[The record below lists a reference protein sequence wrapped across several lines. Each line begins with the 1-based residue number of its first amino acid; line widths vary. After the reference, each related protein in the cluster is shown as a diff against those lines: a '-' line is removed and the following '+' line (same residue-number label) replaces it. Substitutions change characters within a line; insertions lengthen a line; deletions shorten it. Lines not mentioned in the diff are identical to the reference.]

1 MPEQKDKLRLA
12 AVADIHYT
20 KSSQGALLP
29 LLAQV
34 SEAADVLLLCGD
46 LTDTG
51 LPEEAHVLAKDLT
64 AGIKIP
70 VIGVLGNHDYESN
83 QQDEVR
89 RIICDAGA
97 SILEGESCQ
106 VHGVG
111 FVGIKGFGGGFDRQ
125 ALQAWGEQAIKHFVQ
140 EAVNDALR
148 LESALS
154 LLTTE
159 QRVAVL
165 HYSPIRTTVQGEN
178 PEIFPFLGSSR
189 LEEPINRFQVTAVFH
204 GHAHAG
210 TPEGRTKVNI
220 PVFNVSKAVL
230 QHAYPD
236 RPPFRLLE
244 IPIQASNP
252 VPAVPPTQ

>member
-1 MPEQKDKLRLA
+1 MPDHRDALRIA
-12 AVADIHYT
+12 AIADIHYT
-20 KSSQGALLP
+20 KTSQGALLP
-29 LLAQV
+29 LLAQI
-34 SEAADVLLLCGD
+34 SETADVLLVAGD
-46 LTDTG
+46 FTDTG
-51 LPEEAHVLAKDLT
+51 LPEEAHVLAKDLA

-70 VIGVLGNHDYESN
+70 VIGVLGNHDYESSK
-83 QQDEVR
+83 QEEVQE
-89 RIICDAGA
+89 ILCDAGA

-106 VHGVG
+106 IRDVG

-125 ALQAWGEQAIKHFVQ
+125 ALQAWGEQAIKNFVQ
-140 EAVNDALR
+140 EAVGDALR

-154 LLTTE
+154 LLKTE
-159 QRVAVL
+159 QRIALL

-210 TPEGRTKVNI
+210 TPEGKTKVDI
-220 PVFNVSKAVL
+220 PVYNVSQSVL
-230 QHAYPD
+230 RHAYPD

-244 IPIQASNP
+244 IPIRPSH
-252 VPAVPPTQ
+252 